1 MADLTG
7 VKRLFL
13 RKIQDG
19 SMTVE
24 SLKALANQAGEAALQ
39 GKASVEV
46 TSLSSEGS
54 TSTGVMVMSSNDLLV
69 LTMDLL
75 DVLEPVDSTVAA
87 RNIFVKTDFSRARG
101 PFDLNPFRWL

>member
-39 GKASVEV
+39 G
-46 TSLSSEGS
+46 
-54 TSTGVMVMSSNDLLV
+54 
-69 LTMDLL
+69 
-75 DVLEPVDSTVAA
+75 
-87 RNIFVKTDFSRARG
+87 
-101 PFDLNPFRWL
+101 